1 MTENVENP
9 ILTQLREI
17 RSEIGVIKTQVIE
30 LNGKMAE
37 GFADVTQRVNGI
49 TVILTRLAEH
59 VNNVE
64 ERVEKLEKART

>member
-1 MTENVENP
+1 MTENVENL

>member
-1 MTENVENP
+1 MTENVENL

-49 TVILTRLAEH
+49 TVILTGLAEH